1 MIALRDS
8 YGQALADLGR
18 KHPDVVVLT
27 ADLAGATKTSV
38 FQKEFPDRH
47 FNVGIA
53 EANMISLAAGMA
65 ESGLVPFV
73 SSFAMFAAGRGWE
86 QIRNSIGYPH
96 LNVKIAATHGGISV
110 GEDGASHQCCEDFA
124 LMRVIPGMSVLCPC
138 DDREARA
145 AVEAAYAH
153 PGPVYLRFSRAAAPD
168 VHKDGYTLTIGKGE
182 ILRDGSDV
190 ALVATGL
197 MVSRAM
203 EAAERLQA
211 QGIQARVLNFCTIKP
226 LDEALLL
233 QAAQDCGAVVTC
245 EEHSVLGGLGEAVT
259 GYLSSVCPVPVARV
273 GVQDVFG
280 TSGKANA
287 LMDAY
292 GLTAEHIAQEALRVL
307 KH

>member
-197 MVSRAM
+197 MVSRAL

-233 QAAQDCGAVVTC
+233 QAAQDCRAVVTC

-280 TSGKANA
+280 TSGKADA